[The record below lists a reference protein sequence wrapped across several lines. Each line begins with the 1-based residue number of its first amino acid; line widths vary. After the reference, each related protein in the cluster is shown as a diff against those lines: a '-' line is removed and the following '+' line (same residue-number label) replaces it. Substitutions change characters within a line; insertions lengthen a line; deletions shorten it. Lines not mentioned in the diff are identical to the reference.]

1 MNIRKTV
8 LTALFASLIIVGA
21 YIRFPLPPVPIT
33 LQTLFVITASLLGGT
48 AIGIRSVAI
57 YLLLGAV
64 GLPVF
69 TAGGGLGIL
78 LGPTG
83 GFLFGLLPAALL
95 AGWAGNYARK
105 EKIEKKNTIADRSIE
120 SPKDTPTQDSTVT
133 QKGKREKK
141 TYLFLCILFGTLAT
155 LAIYAVGVPFL
166 KYNRSLSWKVAI
178 QVGMLP
184 FLIGDTIKLIVAV
197 QLAQMFSPRIKEFL
211 NGSSSS

>member
-1 MNIRKTV
+1 MNTRKTV

-33 LQTLFVITASLLGGT
+33 LQTLFVISASLLGGT
-48 AIGIRSVAI
+48 AIGVGSVAI

-95 AGWAGNYARK
+95 AGIAGNYARK
-105 EKIEKKNTIADRSIE
+105 STFNST
-120 SPKDTPTQDSTVT
+120 KDEQEEITTGRKQTN
-133 QKGKREKK
+133 KR
-141 TYLFLCILFGTLAT
+141 TYLFLCILFGALAT

-178 QVGMLP
+178 QAGMLP
-184 FLIGDTIKLIVAV
+184 FLIGDTIKLIVSV
-197 QLAQMFSPRIKEFL
+197 QLAQMFAPRIGEFL
-211 NGSSSS
+211 NGASSS

>member
-1 MNIRKTV
+1 MNMRKTV
-8 LTALFASLIIVGA
+8 LTALFASLIVVGA

-33 LQTLFVITASLLGGT
+33 LQTLFVISASLLGGT
-48 AIGIRSVAI
+48 AIGLGSVGI

-95 AGWAGNYARK
+95 AGVAGNYA
-105 EKIEKKNTIADRSIE
+105 NTATVGHRGRDEGAS
-120 SPKDTPTQDSTVT
+120 SDTHKT
-133 QKGKREKK
+133 K
-141 TYLFLCILFGTLAT
+141 TYLLLCILFGTLAT

-166 KYNRSLSWKVAI
+166 KFNRSLSWKVAI

-184 FLIGDTIKLIVAV
+184 FLIGDTVKLIVSI
-197 QLAQMFSPRIKEFL
+197 QLAQMFAPRVRAFL
-211 NGSSSS
+211 TGASSS

>member
-1 MNIRKTV
+1 MNTRKTV
-8 LTALFASLIIVGA
+8 LIALFASLIIVGT

-33 LQTLFVITASLLGGT
+33 LQTLFVLSASLLGGT
-48 AIGIRSVAI
+48 AIGLGSVAI

-83 GFLFGLLPAALL
+83 GFLFGLLPAAFL
-95 AGWAGNYARK
+95 AGIAGNYARRQ
-105 EKIEKKNTIADRSIE
+105 RSAYPNNAEE
-120 SPKDTPTQDSTVT
+120 SPSGKITKNKTQL
-133 QKGKREKK
+133 
-141 TYLFLCILFGTLAT
+141 YLSMLFGVMAT
-155 LAIYAVGVPFL
+155 LVIYAVGVPFL
-166 KYNRSLSWKVAI
+166 KYNRSLSWAVAI

-197 QLAQMFSPRIKEFL
+197 QLAQMFSPRINTFL
-211 NGSSSS
+211 GTPSPSEDSK

>member
-1 MNIRKTV
+1 MNTRKTV
-8 LTALFASLIIVGA
+8 LTALFAALIIVGA

-33 LQTLFVITASLLGGT
+33 LQTLFVISASLLGGT
-48 AIGIRSVAI
+48 AIGVGSVAI

-95 AGWAGNYARK
+95 AGIAGNYARK
-105 EKIEKKNTIADRSIE
+105 ETIDHKDNQTDNPIHETTE
-120 SPKDTPTQDSTVT
+120 STR
-133 QKGKREKK
+133 KRR
-141 TYLFLCILFGTLAT
+141 TYLFLSILFGTLAT

-184 FLIGDTIKLIVAV
+184 FLIGDTIKLIVSV
-197 QLAQMFSPRIKEFL
+197 QLAQMFAPRIREFL
-211 NGSSSS
+211 NGASSS

>member
-48 AIGIRSVAI
+48 AIGVSSVLI

-78 LGPTG
+78 FGPTG
-83 GFLFGLLPAALL
+83 GFLFGLLPASLL
-95 AGWAGNYARK
+95 AGIAGNYAKKTELNSNDK
-105 EKIEKKNTIADRSIE
+105 EENRTDTKAKKRN
-120 SPKDTPTQDSTVT
+120 KN
-133 QKGKREKK
+133 

-155 LAIYAVGVPFL
+155 VAIYAVGVPFL
-166 KYNRSLSWKVAI
+166 KYNRALSWKVAI

-184 FLIGDTIKLIVAV
+184 FLIGDTIKLIVSV
-197 QLAQMFSPRIKEFL
+197 QLAQMFAPRIREFL
-211 NGSSSS
+211 IGASTL

>member
-1 MNIRKTV
+1 MNTRKTV

-33 LQTLFVITASLLGGT
+33 LQTLFVISASLLGGT
-48 AIGIRSVAI
+48 AIGVGSVAI
-57 YLLLGAV
+57 YLLLAAV

-95 AGWAGNYARK
+95 AGIAGNYARK
-105 EKIEKKNTIADRSIE
+105 STFNST
-120 SPKDTPTQDSTVT
+120 KDEQEEITTGRKQTN
-133 QKGKREKK
+133 KR
-141 TYLFLCILFGTLAT
+141 TYLFLCILFGALAT

-178 QVGMLP
+178 QAGMLP
-184 FLIGDTIKLIVAV
+184 FLIGDTIKLIVSV
-197 QLAQMFSPRIKEFL
+197 QLAQMFAPRIGEFL
-211 NGSSSS
+211 NGASSS

>member
-1 MNIRKTV
+1 MNTRKTV
-8 LTALFASLIIVGA
+8 ITALFAALIIVGA

-48 AIGIRSVAI
+48 AIGVGSVAI

-105 EKIEKKNTIADRSIE
+105 EKHDTNDTIEDQSKDSPTKKST
-120 SPKDTPTQDSTVT
+120 DTKKEKSN
-133 QKGKREKK
+133 KR
-141 TYLFLCILFGTLAT
+141 TYLFLCIIFGMLAT

-178 QVGMLP
+178 QAGMLP

-197 QLAQMFSPRIKEFL
+197 QLAQMFSPRIRAFL

>member
-1 MNIRKTV
+1 MNTRKTV

-33 LQTLFVITASLLGGT
+33 LQTLFVISTSLLGGT
-48 AIGIRSVAI
+48 AIGLSSVAI

-95 AGWAGNYARK
+95 AGIAGNYARK
-105 EKIEKKNTIADRSIE
+105 EKHDKKDNIADQSIE
-120 SPKDTPTQDSTVT
+120 NPEDNLTKEKADSTR
-133 QKGKREKK
+133 KKR

-166 KYNRSLSWKVAI
+166 KYNRSLSWKVTI

-184 FLIGDTIKLIVAV
+184 FLIGDTIKLIVSV
-197 QLAQMFSPRIKEFL
+197 QLAQMFSPRIREFL
-211 NGSSSS
+211 NGSSTS

>member
-1 MNIRKTV
+1 MNTRKTV
-8 LTALFASLIIVGA
+8 LTALFAALIIVGA

-33 LQTLFVITASLLGGT
+33 LQTLFVISASLLGGI
-48 AIGIRSVAI
+48 AIGLSSVAI

-95 AGWAGNYARK
+95 AGIAGNYAM
-105 EKIEKKNTIADRSIE
+105 NL
-120 SPKDTPTQDSTVT
+120 KDTDLPKNLSDREGEESSEKQTT
-133 QKGKREKK
+133 KNKRN
-141 TYLFLCILFGTLAT
+141 YLLLSIIFGTLAT

-184 FLIGDTIKLIVAV
+184 FLIGDTIKLIVSV
-197 QLAQMFSPRIKEFL
+197 QLAQMFAPRIGEFL
-211 NGSSSS
+211 NGASSS

>member
-1 MNIRKTV
+1 MNTRKTV
-8 LTALFASLIIVGA
+8 LTALFAALIIVGA

-33 LQTLFVITASLLGGT
+33 LQTLFVISASLLGGT
-48 AIGIRSVAI
+48 AIGVGSVAI

-95 AGWAGNYARK
+95 AGIAGNYARK
-105 EKIEKKNTIADRSIE
+105 GMIDQSGKQTE
-120 SPKDTPTQDSTVT
+120 STTDK
-133 QKGKREKK
+133 QKTKRK
-141 TYLFLCILFGTLAT
+141 YLFLCILFGTLAT

-178 QVGMLP
+178 QVGMFP
-184 FLIGDTIKLIVAV
+184 FLIGDTIKLIVSV
-197 QLAQMFSPRIKEFL
+197 QLAQMFAPRIGEFL
-211 NGSSSS
+211 NGSSVS

>member
-1 MNIRKTV
+1 MNTRKTV

-33 LQTLFVITASLLGGT
+33 LQTLFVISAALLGGT
-48 AIGIRSVAI
+48 AIGVGSVAI

-95 AGWAGNYARK
+95 AGIAGNYAKK
-105 EKIEKKNTIADRSIE
+105 EKINQNDKQADNPAESKRKKR
-120 SPKDTPTQDSTVT
+120 
-133 QKGKREKK
+133 
-141 TYLFLCILFGTLAT
+141 TYLYLCILFGTLAT

-178 QVGMLP
+178 QAGMLP
-184 FLIGDTIKLIVAV
+184 FLIGDTIKLIVSV
-197 QLAQMFSPRIKEFL
+197 QLAQMFAPRIKEFL
-211 NGSSSS
+211 NGSSTS

>member
-1 MNIRKTV
+1 MNTRKTV
-8 LTALFASLIIVGA
+8 LTALFAALIIVGA

-33 LQTLFVITASLLGGT
+33 LQTLFVISASLLGGT
-48 AIGIRSVAI
+48 AIGVGSVAI

-95 AGWAGNYARK
+95 AGIAGNYARK
-105 EKIEKKNTIADRSIE
+105 NTIDNTKDEHEENTTDR
-120 SPKDTPTQDSTVT
+120 
-133 QKGKREKK
+133 QKTKKRI
-141 TYLFLCILFGTLAT
+141 YLFLCILFGTLAT

-178 QVGMLP
+178 QAGMLP
-184 FLIGDTIKLIVAV
+184 FLIGDTIKLIVSV
-197 QLAQMFSPRIKEFL
+197 QLAQMFAPRIREFL
-211 NGSSSS
+211 NGTSSS

>member
-1 MNIRKTV
+1 MNTRKTV

-33 LQTLFVITASLLGGT
+33 LQTLFVISAALLGGT
-48 AIGIRSVAI
+48 AIGIGSVSI

-95 AGWAGNYARK
+95 AGIAGNYV
-105 EKIEKKNTIADRSIE
+105 KNLQPEQADN
-120 SPKDTPTQDSTVT
+120 PKH
-133 QKGKREKK
+133 KR
-141 TYLFLCILFGTLAT
+141 TYLTLSIFFGIMAT
-155 LAIYAVGVPFL
+155 LAIYLVGVPFL

-184 FLIGDTIKLIVAV
+184 FLIGDTIKLIVSV
-197 QLAQMFSPRIKEFL
+197 QLSQMFAPKVKEFL
-211 NGSSSS
+211 QGDDH

>member
-1 MNIRKTV
+1 MNTRKTV
-8 LTALFASLIIVGA
+8 LTALFAALIIVGA

-33 LQTLFVITASLLGGT
+33 LQTLFVISASLLGGT
-48 AIGIRSVAI
+48 AIGVGSVAI

-95 AGWAGNYARK
+95 AGIAGNYARK
-105 EKIEKKNTIADRSIE
+105 EKIDQKDNQTDNPINDATENTR
-120 SPKDTPTQDSTVT
+120 
-133 QKGKREKK
+133 KRRI
-141 TYLFLCILFGTLAT
+141 YLFLCILFGTLAT

-178 QVGMLP
+178 QAGMLP
-184 FLIGDTIKLIVAV
+184 FLIGDTIKLFVSV
-197 QLAQMFSPRIKEFL
+197 QLAQMFAPRIGEFL
-211 NGSSSS
+211 NGSSVS

>member
-1 MNIRKTV
+1 MNTRKTV

-33 LQTLFVITASLLGGT
+33 LQTLFVISSSLLGGT
-48 AIGIRSVAI
+48 AIGVGSVAI

-95 AGWAGNYARK
+95 AGIAGNYARK
-105 EKIEKKNTIADRSIE
+105 NTIDNT
-120 SPKDTPTQDSTVT
+120 KDEHKENTTGA
-133 QKGKREKK
+133 QKTKKR

-155 LAIYAVGVPFL
+155 LAIYLVGVPFL
-166 KYNRSLSWKVAI
+166 KYNRSLSWKVAL
-178 QVGMLP
+178 QAGMLP
-184 FLIGDTIKLIVAV
+184 FLIGDTIKLIVSV
-197 QLAQMFSPRIKEFL
+197 QLAQIFAPRIREFL
-211 NGSSSS
+211 NGSSTS

>member
-1 MNIRKTV
+1 M
-8 LTALFASLIIVGA
+8 TALFASLIIVGA

-33 LQTLFVITASLLGGT
+33 LQTLFVISTGLLGGT
-48 AIGIRSVAI
+48 AIGVSSVAI

-83 GFLFGLLPAALL
+83 GFLLGLLPAALL
-95 AGWAGNYARK
+95 AGIAGNYARK
-105 EKIEKKNTIADRSIE
+105 DKTYQTDTQADNPTE
-120 SPKDTPTQDSTVT
+120 SPK
-133 QKGKREKK
+133 KKR

-166 KYNRSLSWKVAI
+166 KYNRSLSWEVAF

-184 FLIGDTIKLIVAV
+184 FLIGDTIKLIVSV
-197 QLAQMFSPRIKEFL
+197 QLAQIFAPRIREFL
-211 NGSSSS
+211 NGSSASKPYYSRDD